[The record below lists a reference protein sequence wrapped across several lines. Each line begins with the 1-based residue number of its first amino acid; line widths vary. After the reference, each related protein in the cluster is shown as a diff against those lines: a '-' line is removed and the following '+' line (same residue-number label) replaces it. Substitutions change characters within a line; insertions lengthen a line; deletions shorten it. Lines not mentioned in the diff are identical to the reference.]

1 MKGYIRTRTYRT
13 SISDIALKINQN
25 YGYNK
30 NTDHHKPMLQQEL
43 RSRPDQS

>member
-13 SISDIALKINQN
+13 SISDIALKINQK

-30 NTDHHKPMLQQEL
+30 NIDHHKPMSQQEL
-43 RSRPDQS
+43 RSRLDRN